1 MFGSASGQGAA
12 PSSGVR
18 LPLIAANWK
27 MNTTYSE
34 GVQLAQGVIDRLE
47 RTWRRRCDVVLC
59 PPFTVLRGVSN
70 VIAFDKSWAQVGAQD
85 CHWEPNGAFTG
96 EVSIAMLKDLDCAYC
111 IVGHS
116 ERRAYFGETDEVV
129 ARKTAAL
136 LSQGLTPIVCVGEP
150 REVYEAGGTVEH
162 VVAQL
167 RGALAG
173 QVASLVGP
181 AGIVVAYEPVW
192 AIGSGQVPTP
202 EHAQQVAAAIRA
214 TLAELAGA
222 PAAQASRVLYGGS
235 VKAGNVAAFTG
246 QPDVDGALVGGASL
260 DAASFVDIIRGVLGE
275 DA

>member
-1 MFGSASGQGAA
+1 MFGSASAARGPVGGQ
-12 PSSGVR
+12 SR

-27 MNTTYSE
+27 MHETYSE
-34 GVQLAQGVIDRLE
+34 GVKLAQGVVDRLE
-47 RTWRRRCDVVLC
+47 RSWRRHCDVVMC

-85 CHWEPNGAFTG
+85 CHWEAEGAYTG
-96 EVSIAMLKDLDCAYC
+96 EVSIPMLKDLDCTFC

-136 LSQGLTPIVCVGEP
+136 LAKGVTPIVCVGEP
-150 REVYEAGGTVEH
+150 REVYEAGATVDH
-162 VVAQL
+162 VVAQV

-173 QVASLVGP
+173 DASQLVGP
-181 AGIVVAYEPVW
+181 SGLVIAYEPVW

-202 EHAQQVAAAIRA
+202 EHAQQVAAAIRE
-214 TLAELAGA
+214 ELARLVG
-222 PAAQASRVLYGGS
+222 PAAAKASRVLYGGS
-235 VKAGNVAAFTG
+235 VKAGNVAAFTS

-260 DAASFVDIIRGVLGE
+260 DAESFVDIIKGVLGA

>member
-1 MFGSASGQGAA
+1 MFGSVGSAAPQGA
-12 PSSGVR
+12 R

-27 MNTTYSE
+27 MHETYSE
-34 GVQLAQGVIDRLE
+34 GVKLAQGVVDRLE
-47 RTWRRRCDVVLC
+47 RAWRRRCDVVMC

-85 CHWEPNGAFTG
+85 CYWEPDGAFTG
-96 EVSIAMLKDLDCAYC
+96 EISIAMLKDLDCAFC

-116 ERRAYFGETDEVV
+116 ERRAHFGETDEVV
-129 ARKTAAL
+129 ARKVAAL
-136 LSQGLTPIVCVGEP
+136 LAQGVTPIVCVGEP
-150 REVYEAGGTVEH
+150 REVYDAGDTVEH
-162 VVAQL
+162 VVAQV
-167 RGALAG
+167 RGALTGEAV
-173 QVASLVGP
+173 QLVGP
-181 AGIVVAYEPVW
+181 MGLVVAYEPVW

-202 EHAQQVAAAIRA
+202 EHAQQVAAAIRG
-214 TLAELAGA
+214 TLAELVGA

-260 DAASFVDIIRGVLGE
+260 DAASFVDIVKGVLGA